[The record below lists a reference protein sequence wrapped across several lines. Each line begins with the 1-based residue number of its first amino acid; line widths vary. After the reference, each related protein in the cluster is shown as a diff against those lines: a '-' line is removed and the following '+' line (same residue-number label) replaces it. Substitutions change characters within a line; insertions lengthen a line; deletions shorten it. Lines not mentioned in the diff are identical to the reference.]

1 MRSDPIVQTIIKE
14 FEERSEIGQKK
25 YGTTLAGNN
34 LTPEEWIEHAKQ
46 ELMDCILYLERLKG
60 QIKQD

>member
-1 MRSDPIVQTIIKE
+1 MASDPIVQTIIKE

-46 ELMDCILYLERLKG
+46 ELMDCILYLETLKG
-60 QIKQD
+60 QIKRD